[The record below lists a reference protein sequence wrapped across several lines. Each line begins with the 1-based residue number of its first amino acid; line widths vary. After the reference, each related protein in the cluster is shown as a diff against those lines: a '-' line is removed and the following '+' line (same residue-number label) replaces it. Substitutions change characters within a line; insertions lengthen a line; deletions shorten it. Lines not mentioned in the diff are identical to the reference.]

1 LPELTSVPSAGV
13 RVFVA
18 EDGSTYHVPAS
29 QVAQFETL
37 RQQSLGGLPLA
48 RAAAGQVMPILG
60 AWPLQQRR
68 PVAIDLCRYERR
80 ALLAADELGID
91 PERGRFAFA
100 PGDPAIGQGG
110 LSVDF
115 VEAFGDRVGALTYD
129 RGLDDAARP
138 TRLVAQAGDAD
149 GPLTTSLAGAPVH
162 ASVALAL
169 TAARDGDVIEI
180 VDSATY
186 ALPDA
191 MVLSNPAVAHLTLRA
206 AAGQRPCLT
215 SYRAP
220 DTPAT
225 SSLRVTTPMSEL
237 ELNGLLVS
245 GGPLRI
251 ERTVGAL
258 RLIACSLDP
267 RSALDGSVVASE
279 FAPENQADYL
289 LCRCI
294 SGGVRLGA
302 GVSRLTIADSIVDQ
316 RGGLAIAGLAA
327 PGSSAVV
334 SSPPRAPSGPFA
346 SLVHLERVTVW
357 GQVRCDVLEASECLL
372 DDLVVVE
379 DQQTGCIRFTR
390 YELGSVLPRRFQ
402 TVPSDEQAAAFPGTG
417 RCLAPVFGSRRFGRP
432 DYAQLAVTG
441 PPELL
446 NASEARAEVGAFAS
460 ALNPIRLGNLLV
472 KLREFMPV
480 SLSAVVIAET

>member
-1 LPELTSVPSAGV
+1 
-13 RVFVA
+13 
-18 EDGSTYHVPAS
+18 
-29 QVAQFETL
+29 
-37 RQQSLGGLPLA
+37 
-48 RAAAGQVMPILG
+48 
-60 AWPLQQRR
+60 
-68 PVAIDLCRYERR
+68 
-80 ALLAADELGID
+80 
-91 PERGRFAFA
+91 
-100 PGDPAIGQGG
+100 
-110 LSVDF
+110 
-115 VEAFGDRVGALTYD
+115 
-129 RGLDDAARP
+129 
-138 TRLVAQAGDAD
+138 
-149 GPLTTSLAGAPVH
+149 VH

-169 TAARDGDVIEI
+169 AAARDGDVIEI

-191 MVLSNPAVAHLTLRA
+191 MVLANPAVARLTIRA

-215 SYRAP
+215 SYRAAGS
-220 DTPAT
+220 PAA
-225 SSLRVTTPMSEL
+225 SSLRVTAPMSEL
-237 ELNGLLVS
+237 ELNGLLLS

-251 ERTVGAL
+251 ESPVNAL

-267 RSALDGSVVASE
+267 RSAVDGSLISSGVASGDR
-279 FAPENQADYL
+279 ADYL

-294 SGGVRLGA
+294 SGGLRLGA
-302 GVSRLTIADSIVDQ
+302 GVGRLIVADSIVDQ
-316 RGGLAIAGLAA
+316 QGGVAIGGTAA
-327 PGSSAVV
+327 PGGPAGSA
-334 SSPPRAPSGPFA
+334 PAGPFA
-346 SLVHLERVTVW
+346 TLVHLERVTVW
-357 GQVRCDVLEASECLL
+357 GRIRCDVLEASESLL

-402 TVPSDEQAAAFPGTG
+402 SVPSDEQAAAFPGTG

-460 ALNPIRLGNLLV
+460 ALNPLRLGNLLV

-480 SLSAVVIAET
+480 GLSAVVIAET